1 MPTDGATDQEMRGGA
16 PRHTQTTFRTDDG
29 LRLFS
34 QSWLPAG
41 EARAVLALVHGIGEH
56 SGRYGNLVNAISQS
70 GFAIAALDHRGHGS
84 SPGQRGHI
92 NSWKEYREDVR
103 AFLDHV
109 RGNVPD
115 RPVFLYGHSLGSLI
129 VLDYV
134 LAYPR
139 GLAGLIVSGTALQPV
154 GVARGYL
161 VALAKVL
168 SRLLPAFSVS
178 LGIDA
183 STLSRD
189 AAVVQAYR
197 DDPLVHSRVTMRWGT
212 ESLAAIERVR
222 SRAAEISL
230 PLLVVHGEA
239 DRINSV
245 EGSRELYWAVSS
257 TDRKLCI
264 YPGGSHEP
272 HNDLDHLIVSRDIEY
287 WLSSR

>member
-1 MPTDGATDQEMRGGA
+1 MPTDGATNHEVRGKT
-16 PRHTQTTFRTDDG
+16 PHHTQTTFRSDDG
-29 LRLFS
+29 LKLFS
-34 QSWLPAG
+34 QSWVPQG
-41 EARAVLALVHGIGEH
+41 EVRAVLALVHGIGEH
-56 SGRYGNLVNAISQS
+56 SGRYSNLVDSISHS
-70 GFAIAALDHRGHGS
+70 GFAVAAFDHRGHGR
-84 SPGQRGHI
+84 SPGKRGHI

-103 AFLDHV
+103 AFLDYV
-109 RGNVPD
+109 RVRFPD

-154 GVARGYL
+154 GVARGHL
-161 VALAKVL
+161 VALARVL

-178 LGIDA
+178 LGIDP

-230 PLLVVHGEA
+230 PLLVLHGEA

-245 EGSRELYWAVSS
+245 EGGRELYQAVSS
-257 TDRKLCI
+257 PDKQICI

-272 HNDLDHLIVSRDIEY
+272 HNDVDHLIVSRDIAR